1 MVGIAFCT
9 AAMII
14 VLSVFNGLEDL
25 LKTLNASF
33 DPELKIELVKGKS
46 FIVDKSL
53 LAKVKSVP
61 GVEVVTEV
69 IEDFAYVRYRDA
81 DVVATIKGVS
91 DNYID
96 QHRIDSNIV
105 QGELKL
111 KDGGTNFAIIGRGIA
126 DVLSVAVDDNMYAL
140 QVFYIKNVSVSTID
154 PSQNYS
160 RKNIRPGAVFS
171 IEKTLDDTYIVL
183 PLDFAK
189 ELLDYG
195 DKRTSLEVKIATGA
209 SLETVRNNIKTVLGD
224 SFNVL
229 TNEEQHK
236 DIYKLLRIEKLAT
249 FMAMTLLIVIGSINI
264 FFSLMM
270 LVIDKKKDISILV
283 AMGADRDLV
292 KRIILT
298 EGALISILGA
308 GTGLVI
314 GGLICWAQD
323 NFGLVGMGM
332 ENAVVPNYPVKL
344 IWTDVAAISAV
355 MIVITLLISIHPAS
369 RAAKSYSIGEL

>member
-111 KDGGTNFAIIGRGIA
+111 KDG
-126 DVLSVAVDDNMYAL
+126 
-140 QVFYIKNVSVSTID
+140 
-154 PSQNYS
+154 
-160 RKNIRPGAVFS
+160 
-171 IEKTLDDTYIVL
+171 
-183 PLDFAK
+183 
-189 ELLDYG
+189 
-195 DKRTSLEVKIATGA
+195 
-209 SLETVRNNIKTVLGD
+209 
-224 SFNVL
+224 
-229 TNEEQHK
+229 
-236 DIYKLLRIEKLAT
+236 
-249 FMAMTLLIVIGSINI
+249 
-264 FFSLMM
+264 
-270 LVIDKKKDISILV
+270 
-283 AMGADRDLV
+283 
-292 KRIILT
+292 
-298 EGALISILGA
+298 
-308 GTGLVI
+308 
-314 GGLICWAQD
+314 
-323 NFGLVGMGM
+323 
-332 ENAVVPNYPVKL
+332 
-344 IWTDVAAISAV
+344 
-355 MIVITLLISIHPAS
+355 
-369 RAAKSYSIGEL
+369 